1 VKDDI
6 LKIKGEFSG
15 YFSERED
22 EINGALL
29 AVLSSEHVLFL
40 GPPGTAK
47 TLLAKKICEVVDDGQ
62 FFYYLL
68 TRFTTPEEIFG
79 PLSLKALENDE
90 FKRKVDDCLPTSHI
104 ALLDEIFKA
113 NSSILNSLLTI
124 INERKFHNGN
134 TVIDVP
140 LISVFGASNELPE
153 EDENLDAL
161 YDRFLFRYSTD
172 YLQDEDNFDHLIYD
186 SSYDFKPSCHINI
199 RDINKL
205 QASSLNIKTND
216 DVKLIIRALR
226 KEMNSRE
233 IHISDRRW
241 KKIVNVLKI
250 ASATNGDKTVDKT
263 MLTLLQH
270 MLWTDPQQKDELRNI
285 IFALILSGGVNTGKL
300 DDEINDLTTAI
311 FKTNSIR
318 LPTTVTCDNCKTTFD
333 QSSDLIKHEYQHQG
347 HKYSLKNR
355 FNNTTLTGD
364 FTALCSNLK
373 NEHNFSLG
381 ISITDEQKKINHKE
395 YQSLVSEFNK
405 CRQQIDKE
413 EERLKK
419 TLDNNIWVSTKD
431 RDELLIKYESHNKS
445 LYNIETKLDSLKA
458 ILEKPPESKPQS
470 SASSAPRGIL
480 DVIK

>member
-1 VKDDI
+1 MKDDI
-6 LKIKGEFSG
+6 VKIKGEFSG
-15 YFSERED
+15 YFSERDD
-22 EINGALL
+22 EITGALL

-47 TLLAKKICEVVDDGQ
+47 TLLAKKICEVVEGGE

-90 FKRKVDDCLPTSHI
+90 FKRKVDGCLPTAHI

-134 TVIDVP
+134 AIISVP

-186 SSYDFKPSCHINI
+186 SSYDFKPSYHINI
-199 RDINKL
+199 KDIKNL
-205 QASSLNIKTND
+205 QATALTIKIND
-216 DVKLIIRALR
+216 DVRLIIRALR
-226 KEMNSRE
+226 KEMNSKG
-233 IHISDRRW
+233 IHLSDRRW
-241 KKIVNVLKI
+241 KKIINVLKI
-250 ASATNGDKTVDKT
+250 ASTTNGDKTVDKT

-270 MLWTDPQQKDELRNI
+270 MLWTDPQQKDELKSI
-285 IFALILSGGVNTGKL
+285 VFDLILSGGINTGKL

-311 FKTNSIR
+311 FKTNSTK

-333 QSSDLIKHEYQHQG
+333 QSSDLIKHEYQTPG
-347 HKYSLKNR
+347 HKYSIRSRYGNGM
-355 FNNTTLTGD
+355 TGD
-364 FTALCSNLK
+364 LIALCGNLK
-373 NEHNFSLG
+373 NEYNNYSLG
-381 ISITDEQKKINHKE
+381 ISIPEEQKRINLKE
-395 YQSLVSEFNK
+395 YQSLESEFNK
-405 CRQQIDKE
+405 CRQQINKE

-419 TLDNNIWVSTKD
+419 TLNNNVWVSMKD
-431 RDELLIKYESHNKS
+431 RDELLIRYESHNKS
-445 LYNIETKLDSLKA
+445 LYKIETKLDGLKA
-458 ILEKPPESKPQS
+458 ILEKPPESKTQAG
-470 SASSAPRGIL
+470 ASSVSRGVL